1 LNETGQPIESDPKDE
16 WLSSFI
22 ERMLDEEEHSTED
35 YGWLSP
41 DGTFHEVESI
51 DKIKK
56 TTTYSVVDISEED
69 ISSL

>member
-1 LNETGQPIESDPKDE
+1 
-16 WLSSFI
+16 
-22 ERMLDEEEHSTED
+22 MLDEEEHSTED